1 MCSIHCDENFEL
13 SLTYKLKWWYLINS
27 FLFLPILSFSFLLI
41 PFLPIHSYSFRFL
54 SIPTLCISSYVF
66 LPNTFRNLLIPTE
79 TFLFLPKPPYFFQ
92 FCPFPSYVFLL
103 LPNHISCK
111 EVLATKYLA
120 WVSVIVDMAG
130 VIWLCPKGPRQR
142 DEECGDW
149 CPHGAGSWFLV
160 PRWCWRPLTTASVRD
175 SGCERTESP
184 VPHCRPRAVR
194 YKTNVALGQGSAG
207 GLWTWR
213 EGHSTGH
220 TSHITP
226 RFLITGAVSAVSAA
240 LWPSD
245 LFWKFHNFL
254 QHPSFCVTSYHE
266 RKEGQI
272 ALYCQI
278 LPIAVTKLS
287 EERTRVV
294 PSYFVLYCWDNW
306 FKIWECI

>member
-1 MCSIHCDENFEL
+1 MSQGSTAERWGVRRL
-13 SLTYKLKWWYLINS
+13 
-27 FLFLPILSFSFLLI
+27 
-41 PFLPIHSYSFRFL
+41 
-54 SIPTLCISSYVF
+54 
-66 LPNTFRNLLIPTE
+66 
-79 TFLFLPKPPYFFQ
+79 
-92 FCPFPSYVFLL
+92 
-103 LPNHISCK
+103 
-111 EVLATKYLA
+111 
-120 WVSVIVDMAG
+120 VST
-130 VIWLCPKGPRQR
+130 W
-142 DEECGDW
+142 
-149 CPHGAGSWFLV
+149 SWFLV
-160 PRWCWRPLTTASVRD
+160 PGSSSLVLETTDHCQCPGQRVWADWVTGAALPTP
-175 SGCERTESP
+175 GCEIQNKRGPRSRF
-184 VPHCRPRAVR
+184 CRW
-194 YKTNVALGQGSAG
+194 S

-287 EERTRVV
+287 EERARVV